1 MRTRVQLG
9 ALAAGAA
16 TLIVTAIAAAV
27 PAQAASGGSLD
38 PTWGTGGVVT
48 VPAGFSPGAMLT
60 QPNGT
65 ILDVGGETNAT
76 TGDAEFAILSY
87 NENGT
92 VDTSFGTDGLA
103 VASFPG
109 VSVGTSSVF
118 VQPDGNIV
126 VAGITEEGDPEVAIA
141 EFNANGT
148 LDTSFGNGGEV
159 TTLFPSG
166 NPDYPGTDS
175 VNAVL
180 VDADGN
186 ILVGGGL
193 VTCSNPKNSACLS
206 EYALARF
213 TPDGALDTSFGN
225 GGSVVQKAGS
235 DSNSVIALGED
246 SAGDIFVQYNN
257 VSDTIGDSQP
267 TVGEYSPAGVPDST
281 VTFPPSASIVISS
294 ETSSADGFQP
304 NGTYPVGQMV
314 QIDVGSKQTYDVQVL
329 LDSLPSGTPSASFDN
344 PPFAYVS
351 GDAANTIQGSSPI
364 AEPDGDVVLDGW
376 SCEIYKHGGCQDG
389 APYLAQL
396 TPTGSLDSTFGT
408 GGITAIPISSSGS
421 TVVLSPSVQ
430 PDGDILVPIENF
442 SNATDNADSPT
453 ITTITIDRFLG

>member
-9 ALAAGAA
+9 VLAAGAA
-16 TLIVTAIAAAV
+16 TLIATVTAAAV
-27 PAQAASGGSLD
+27 PAQAASAGSLD

-48 VPAGFSPGAMLT
+48 VPAGFSTGDMLT
-60 QPNGT
+60 LPDGT

-109 VSVGTSSVF
+109 VSVGSASVF

-126 VAGITEEGDPEVAIA
+126 LAGITEEGDPEVAIA

-148 LDTSFGNGGEV
+148 LDTSFGSGGEV
-159 TTLFPSG
+159 TDLFPSG
-166 NPDYPGTDS
+166 NPDFPGTDS

-180 VDADGN
+180 VDANGN

-193 VTCSNPKNSACLS
+193 VTCSNPQNAACLS

-235 DSNSVIALGED
+235 HSNGVIALGED

-281 VTFPPSASIVISS
+281 VTFPSSSSIVISS
-294 ETSSADGFQP
+294 ETSSSYGFQP

-314 QIDVGSKQTYDVQVL
+314 QKDVGSRQTYDVQVL
-329 LDSLPSGTPSASFDN
+329 LDSLPSGTPSASFNN
-344 PPFAYVS
+344 PPFAYAS
-351 GDAANTIQGSSPI
+351 GVVANTIQGSSPI

-376 SCEIYKHGGCQDG
+376 TCVLYKHGVCQDG
-389 APYLAQL
+389 APYLARL

-408 GGITAIPISSSGS
+408 GGIAPIPISSSGA
-421 TVVLSPSVQ
+421 TNVASPSIQ
-430 PDGDILVPIENF
+430 PDGDIFVPIQNF
-442 SNATDNADSPT
+442 VTNAQG
-453 ITTITIDRFLG
+453 ITTTTTTIDRFLG

>member
-1 MRTRVQLG
+1 MRTRISLG
-9 ALAAGAA
+9 VLAASAA
-16 TLIVTAIAAAV
+16 TLLAAAIAAAV

-48 VPAGFSPGAMLT
+48 VPAGFGPGAMLT

-92 VDTSFGTDGLA
+92 VDTSFGTGGLA

-109 VSVGTSSVF
+109 VSVGSSSVF

-148 LDTSFGNGGEV
+148 LDSSFGSGGEV
-159 TTLFPSG
+159 TDLFPSG
-166 NPDYPGTDS
+166 NPDYPGSDS

-180 VDADGN
+180 VDANGN
-186 ILVGGGL
+186 ILLGGGL
-193 VTCSNPKNSACLS
+193 VTCSNPKNAACLS

-213 TPDGALDTSFGN
+213 TPAGALDTSFGN

-235 DSNSVIALGED
+235 DSNGVIALGED
-246 SAGDIFVQYNN
+246 SAGDIFALYNN
-257 VSDTIGDSQP
+257 VSDTIGDSQLG
-267 TVGEYSPAGVPDST
+267 VGEYSPAGVPDST
-281 VTFPPSASIVISS
+281 VTFPSSASIVISS
-294 ETSSADGFQP
+294 ETSSTTGFQP

-314 QIDVGSKQTYDVQVL
+314 QETNTGTDTYDVQVL
-329 LDSLPSGTPSASFDN
+329 LDSLPTGTPSASFSN
-344 PPFAYVS
+344 TPFAYVS
-351 GDAANTIQGSSPI
+351 GDKANTIQGSGPVVES
-364 AEPDGDVVLDGW
+364 DGDVVLDGW
-376 SCEIYKHGGCQDG
+376 SCGTFRHGVCQDG
-389 APYLAQL
+389 SPYLAQL

-408 GGITAIPISSSGS
+408 GGITTIPVSSSGS
-421 TVVLSPSVQ
+421 NVVLSPSVQ

-442 SNATDNADSPT
+442 VTNAQG
-453 ITTITIDRFLG
+453 ITTTTTTIDRFLG

>member
-9 ALAAGAA
+9 ILSAGAA
-16 TLIVTAIAAAV
+16 TLLAAAIAAAV
-27 PAQAASGGSLD
+27 PAQAASAGSLD

-48 VPAGFSPGAMLT
+48 VPAGFGPGAMLT

-65 ILDVGGETNAT
+65 ILIQGGETNAT
-76 TGDAEFAILSY
+76 TGDAEFAILSL

-109 VSVGTSSVF
+109 VSAESSSVF

-126 VAGITEEGDPEVAIA
+126 VAGITTEGNIAIA

-148 LDTSFGNGGEV
+148 LDTSFGSGGEV
-159 TTLFPSG
+159 TALFPSG
-166 NPDYPGTDS
+166 NPNFPGTDS

-180 VDADGN
+180 VDANGN

-193 VTCSNPKNSACLS
+193 VTCSNPKNSECMS
-206 EYALARF
+206 DTALALF
-213 TPDGALDTSFGN
+213 NPNGTLDTSFGN
-225 GGSVVQKAGS
+225 GGSAVQHVAGS
-235 DSNSVIALGED
+235 NGVIALGED
-246 SAGDIFVQYNN
+246 SAGDIFVQNDN
-257 VSDTIGDSQP
+257 PQAGDTIGGGGGI

-281 VTFPPSASIVISS
+281 VTFPSSSSITISS
-294 ETSSADGFQP
+294 TNGFQP

-314 QIDVGSKQTYDVQVL
+314 QKDVGSKQTYDAQVL
-329 LDSLPSGTPSASFDN
+329 LDSLPTGTPSASFNN

-351 GDAANTIQGSSPI
+351 GDTANTITGSPFAGSN
-364 AEPDGDVVLDGW
+364 GDVVLDGW
-376 SCEIYKHGGCQDG
+376 SCELYKHGVCQDG

-408 GGITAIPISSSGS
+408 GGIATIPISSSGS
-421 TVVLSPSVQ
+421 TVVLSPSIQ

>member
-1 MRTRVQLG
+1 MRTRISLG
-9 ALAAGAA
+9 VLAASAA
-16 TLIVTAIAAAV
+16 TLLAAAIAAAV

-48 VPAGFSPGAMLT
+48 VPAGFSPGDMLT

-87 NENGT
+87 NANGT

-109 VSVGTSSVF
+109 VSVGSSSVF

-148 LDTSFGNGGEV
+148 LDSSFGSGGEV
-159 TTLFPSG
+159 TDLFPSG
-166 NPDYPGTDS
+166 NPDYPGSDS

-180 VDADGN
+180 VDANGN

-193 VTCSNPKNSACLS
+193 VTCSNPKNAACLS

-213 TPDGALDTSFGN
+213 TPAGALDTSFGN

-235 DSNSVIALGED
+235 DSNGVIALGED
-246 SAGDIFVQYNN
+246 SAGDIFALYNN
-257 VSDTIGDSQP
+257 VSDTIGDSQLG
-267 TVGEYSPAGVPDST
+267 VGEYSPAGVPDST
-281 VTFPPSASIVISS
+281 VTFPSSASIVISS
-294 ETSSADGFQP
+294 ETSSTTGFQP

-314 QIDVGSKQTYDVQVL
+314 QETNTGTDTYDVQVL
-329 LDSLPSGTPSASFDN
+329 LDSLPTGTPSASFSN
-344 PPFAYVS
+344 TPFAYVS
-351 GDAANTIQGSSPI
+351 GDKANTIQGSGPVVES
-364 AEPDGDVVLDGW
+364 DGDVVLDGW
-376 SCEIYKHGGCQDG
+376 SCGTFRHGVCQDG
-389 APYLAQL
+389 SPYLAQL

-408 GGITAIPISSSGS
+408 GGITTIPVSSSGS
-421 TVVLSPSVQ
+421 NVVLSPSVQ

-442 SNATDNADSPT
+442 VTNAQG
-453 ITTITIDRFLG
+453 ITTTTTTIDRFLG